1 MAPASAETPCDMG
14 HSSHRWTVLDKNTDW
29 YILTRMNKAE
39 RTRQLIVEKTAPIFN
54 TKGYAGTSLADMT
67 EATGLTKGSVYGNF
81 ANKEEVALAAFD
93 HNWKQVQS
101 AVRNEMA
108 AKVTSKEKLLALT
121 GVYENLPEGFPEG
134 GCPLLNTAI
143 EADDTHPALREK
155 ALEAF
160 RGWQTNLVSVI
171 KAGIASREFRKD
183 VDPEQTAVTLIALIE
198 GAVMISRLT
207 GNATFNKAVM
217 SAVEKTIVD
226 LA

>member
-1 MAPASAETPCDMG
+1 MAFASADTSCDMG
-14 HSSHRWTVLDKNTDW
+14 QPSHGWTVLDKNTDW
-29 YILTRMNKAE
+29 YILACMNKAE

-108 AKVTSKEKLLALT
+108 AKTTSMEKLLALT

-160 RGWQTNLVSVI
+160 RSWQSNLVSVI
-171 KAGIASREFRKD
+171 KAGIASREFRRD
-183 VDPEQTAVTLIALIE
+183 VDPEQAAVTLIALIE

-207 GNATFNKAVM
+207 GNAAYNKAVM
-217 SAVEKTIVD
+217 SAVEKTVVD